1 MGSLAS
7 AKVVT
12 TRPRVM
18 ETTMG
23 SVVAIS
29 PPPRVRAIEVTEEVI
44 IIKAV
49 AEEAGTI
56 QADTATQVLVRKDL
70 VEDEAIKATLS
81 TMMTH
86 PI

>member
-70 VEDEAIKATLS
+70 AEDEATKATLS